1 MSVVWCNGEIVD
13 ELHLKSNER
22 GLMLGDGIFETIA
35 VRAGNAI
42 WLNEHIQR
50 MGNAAAELGIGFSSE
65 NVLHAVKMVLK
76 YSQAEAEVL
85 RITLTRG
92 PTARGLAADGTSPS
106 LIITLN
112 PFDRNALPKSVR
124 LATSVIRRNETA
136 PSCRL
141 KTLSYIDA
149 IAAAREVSKR
159 ADDALMLNSKGH
171 VASTTIGNIFLL
183 KANVL
188 ITPSTSQAILPG
200 IARQKLIHGAAELGL
215 VFEERAVEAKELH
228 VADCVFITNS
238 LRLATPVSSLD
249 GKACR
254 TRDIGFIQGYYENHS
269 KGDTP

>member
-1 MSVVWCNGEIVD
+1 MSVVWCNGEVVD

-50 MGNAAAELGIGFSSE
+50 MGNAAAELGIGFSSDNILE
-65 NVLHAVKMVLK
+65 AVKVVLK
-76 YSQAEAEVL
+76 HSQAKTEVL

-92 PTARGLAADGTSPS
+92 PSPRGLAAEGTTPS

-124 LATSVIRRNETA
+124 LATSQIRRNETA

-149 IAAAREVSKR
+149 IAAAREVSTR
-159 ADDALMLNSKGH
+159 ADDALMLNFLGN
-171 VASTTIGNIFLL
+171 VASTTIGNVFLL

-188 ITPSTSQAILPG
+188 ITPSPDQAILPG
-200 IARQKLIHGAAELGL
+200 IARHKLICGAAELGL
-215 VFEERAVEAKELH
+215 IVQERAVEAKELH
-228 VADCVFITNS
+228 TADCVFVTNS

-249 GKACR
+249 GKACG
-254 TRDIGFIQGYYENHS
+254 TRDIGFIQGYYEQHS
-269 KGDTP
+269 KGDAP